1 MSSSDS
7 SDSASSAQMW
17 EVLEILAQRA
27 SSDGSTELLVVW
39 KAEWIL
45 QCQIQ
50 PGPVL
55 TTWQQTRRVRSEVY
69 LDAANGS
76 ASAATVHR
84 SRED

>member
-7 SDSASSAQMW
+7 SDGASSAQMW

-27 SSDGSTELLVVW
+27 GCDGRTELLVVW

-45 QCQIQ
+45 QSQVQ

-55 TTWQQTRRVRSEVY
+55 TAWQKTRRVRSEVY
-69 LDAANGS
+69 LDAANSS
-76 ASAATVHR
+76 ASAATVQR

>member
-7 SDSASSAQMW
+7 DGANTSAQMY
-17 EVLEILAQRA
+17 EVLKILAQCTG
-27 SSDGSTELLVVW
+27 SDGRSEFLVVW

-45 QCQIQ
+45 QSQVQ

-69 LDAANGS
+69 LDAANSS
-76 ASAATVHR
+76 ASAATVQHA
-84 SRED
+84 REN